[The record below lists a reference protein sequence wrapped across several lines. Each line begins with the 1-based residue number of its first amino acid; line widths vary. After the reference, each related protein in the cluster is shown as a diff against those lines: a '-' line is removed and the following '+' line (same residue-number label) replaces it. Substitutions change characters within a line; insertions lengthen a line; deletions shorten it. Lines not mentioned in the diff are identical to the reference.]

1 MAEELSREEL
11 LNKIEQAAHDYEKEY
26 HGCSRCAFRALQE
39 NLNLGDDS
47 VFLAATP
54 LAAGIAFQGETCGAL
69 LGGLL
74 AVGLA
79 TASLDMADADTQRNS
94 MANGYRLYRRFVRE
108 IGSSR
113 CRDIQTVR
121 LGRSFNISDP
131 EDYERAQEAGIYT
144 ECPKVVG
151 KAARLAA
158 NLILEIRDREKA
170 SG

>member
-1 MAEELSREEL
+1 MAGELSREEL
-11 LNKIEQAAHDYEKEY
+11 LDKIEQAAHDYEKEY

-39 NLNLGDDS
+39 NLDLGDDA

-79 TASLDMADADTQRNS
+79 TASLDMEDADTQRYS
-94 MANGYRLYRRFVRE
+94 MTNGYYLFRRFVRE

-131 EDYERAQEAGIYT
+131 EDYERAKEAGIYI

-151 KAARLAA
+151 KAARLTA
-158 NLILEIRDREKA
+158 NFILELRDREKA
-170 SG
+170 AK